1 MCKLFQH
8 QNVNYCTFSLVCH
21 RHCSPTHTEFSQGY
35 LRLIIAII
43 ICVLLLL
50 RPSVTH
56 PERHIMVTR
65 YTQGI
70 AMILMTNRPL
80 FPRPAS
86 WFLCCANNMRVALC
100 KCRRFVCSALAAQNH
115 HVKGKY
121 DTIGRCHRANGL
133 LFVKMYFRPLK
144 AFLHTQ
150 NKEEQ
155 RGGA

>member
-1 MCKLFQH
+1 MQIVSTPKCKLLYLFVGLPPPLLPH
-8 QNVNYCTFSLVCH
+8 SHGILTRIPAAHHHL
-21 RHCSPTHTEFSQGY
+21 RPTPP
-35 LRLIIAII
+35 
-43 ICVLLLL
+43 
-50 RPSVTH
+50 PSVTH

-65 YTQGI
+65 YTEGI

-100 KCRRFVCSALAAQNH
+100 KRRRFVCSALAAQNH